1 MPWKDRLIVAL
12 DVADA
17 AKAIEVV
24 DRLGDDIKVYKV
36 GFELFVSNGP
46 ALVQQLH
53 DRGKQVFLDLKFHDI
68 PNTVSKAAVAAAR
81 YGVFMFNMHASG
93 GYEMMKRTNDAVNE
107 VCAKEGLSRP
117 KVIAVTVLTSLSSE
131 DLKNDLCINHGVKA
145 QVKHLAVMT
154 KRAGLDG
161 VVASPQEITMIKE
174 HCGKDFAV
182 VTPGIRPSWQPPD
195 DQQRTATPQ
204 QAIRDGAD
212 YLVMGRAI
220 LNHEDPARAIEIISI
235 EMLTAKK

>member
-17 AKAIEVV
+17 TRAVEIV

-46 ALVQQLH
+46 SLVRQIH

-81 YGVFMFNMHASG
+81 CGVFMFNLHASG
-93 GYEMMKRTNDAVNE
+93 GHEMMKRTNEAVSE
-107 VCAKEGLSRP
+107 VCAKEGLAKP
-117 KVIAVTVLTSLSSE
+117 KIIAVTVLTSLSNEELKS
-131 DLKNDLCINHGVKA
+131 DLGVTRGIKA
-145 QVKHLAVMT
+145 YVKHLAWLT
-154 KRAGLDG
+154 KKAGLDG
-161 VVASPQEITMIKE
+161 VVSSPQEITMIKE
-174 HCGKDFAV
+174 HCGRDFLV
-182 VTPGIRPSWQPPD
+182 VTPGIRPSWQPPN

-204 QAIRDGAD
+204 QAVRDGAD

-220 LNHEDPARAIEIISI
+220 LNHEDPARAIEIISL
-235 EMLTAKK
+235 EMLTAK